1 MDTIHFQTPSLVDV
15 AYKALK
21 KDITER
27 VLPPGEKIIIR
38 ELLERYG
45 ISETPIKQA
54 LNRMISEGLVETI
67 PRKGMKVRDVKWEEI
82 EELLD
87 IRLMIET
94 YYLKQV
100 VANFKNDTDIQAK
113 IAANLAEHT
122 HIIETAVDLNDYF
135 RNYYLDQEF
144 HQLFIKCSGNKKIAQ
159 IYNNLGTHD
168 YAHYIYQRQSREE
181 TLAGVREHEA
191 IYRALTAGD
200 ETDLHNCIVTHI
212 VNAKNKINRHLNRA

>member
-1 MDTIHFQTPSLVDV
+1 MDIIQFQPQSLVDV

-27 VLPPGEKIIIR
+27 VLPPGRKIIIR

-54 LNRMISEGLVETI
+54 LNRMISEGLVESI
-67 PRKGMKVRDVKWEEI
+67 PRKGIKVRDVKWEEI

-94 YYLKQV
+94 YYLKQIM
-100 VANFKNDTDIQAK
+100 ANLRNDAEMQAK

-122 HIIETAVDLNDYF
+122 QIIETAADLNDYF

-144 HQLFIKCSGNKKIAQ
+144 HQLFVKCSGNRKITQ

-191 IYRALTAGD
+191 ILRALTAGD
-200 ETDLHNCIVTHI
+200 EAELRNGIVTHI